1 MVDGPRP
8 RRAVSTVAPGGAA
21 SPDPAAG
28 RRSGSPSGT
37 PLVAPGGAAS
47 PDPAAP
53 YADFERGGRRR
64 AVHAAGPADPTAPY
78 AGFEGTVGKIF
89 STSEP
94 HWPQPPTAPAGAPN
108 VIVMMADDLGYSDL
122 GCYGSEID
130 TPELDRLAAGGLRY
144 TDFHVNPMCSPTRA
158 SLLTGLNHHMAGMAT
173 VPHSDPGFPGY
184 AHELRH
190 NTVTVAE
197 AFRDAGWATF
207 MVGKWHLTKD
217 AHLSDGAPKA
227 SWPLQRGFDRYY
239 GILDAFTNFHQPH
252 RLYEDNHHIDVERYP
267 DGYYFTDDLT
277 DQAMRMVDGLRSSH
291 PTRPFFLYFS
301 HGAVHAPLQAP
312 AADIERF
319 RGRYEAGWDALR
331 RQRFERQQELGVV
344 PPDSVLPA
352 RNTEELHEVGPWDD
366 LDDRSK
372 ELFARYMEVY
382 AGMVH
387 NVDRNF
393 GRLRRHLEAIGEW
406 DNTIVVFTSDNGGS
420 REGQYTGTSA
430 YFRTLLT
437 QVWETELEQ
446 VETDYQRIDL
456 LGGPRTLAHYPM
468 GWAMVSCTPFRLY
481 KINTHRGGHSV
492 PLIVNWPARFRPAGG
507 VAAGGVAAGGVPAG
521 GVPAGGVRTGDVPAG
536 NVESGSPAA
545 GGVRTGDVPAGN
557 VESGSPAAGGVRT
570 QYQHVT
576 DLFPTLAELCDVKVP
591 AARGGVPVPEMAGA
605 SFAATLEDPSA
616 PSTHREQYYEMLGH
630 RGFYRDGWSVVT
642 CHRPRRP
649 FSQDRWELHNLAEDP
664 TETRDLAEE
673 HPEKLEELQ
682 QAWDRAAWANQ
693 VYPLDEGNGV
703 ARILRP
709 PWYDQWAGETT
720 IRPGTPT
727 LERWRSQQLIFQKS
741 FEVDVALRWRP
752 GDSGVL
758 VAHGD
763 QGGGYMLYIEE
774 DRLFLAH
781 NAYGAMTVLDCGPLA
796 EGASSVRLAI
806 ENPGSLQ
813 WNALVSVDGEAAAE
827 APGLVSLMAMA
838 PFEGIDVGIDR
849 RSPVSWDIYERHG
862 PFPYSGRLEA
872 ATYRPGEPAPDAG
885 SLWLDYIKAN
895 GTRYE

>member
-1 MVDGPRP
+1 MSGPEP
-8 RRAVSTVAPGGAA
+8 FGPGPAGAT
-21 SPDPAAG
+21 DPA
-28 RRSGSPSGT
+28 
-37 PLVAPGGAAS
+37 
-47 PDPAAP
+47 
-53 YADFERGGRRR
+53 
-64 AVHAAGPADPTAPY
+64 APY

-108 VIVMMADDLGYSDL
+108 VIVMMADDLGYADL

-130 TPELDRLAAGGLRY
+130 TPELDRLAAEGLRY

-184 AHELRH
+184 AHELRD
-190 NTVTVAE
+190 NTVTMAE
-197 AFRDAGWATF
+197 AFRDNGWATF
-207 MVGKWHLTKD
+207 MLGKWHLTKD

-252 RLYEDNHHIDVERYP
+252 RLYEDNHHIDVDEYP

-277 DQAMRMVDGLRSSH
+277 DQALRMVDELRSSH
-291 PTRPFFLYFS
+291 PSRPFLMYFS

-319 RGRYEAGWDALR
+319 RGRYEAGWDVLR
-331 RQRFERQQELGVV
+331 AERFERQQELGVV
-344 PPDSVLPA
+344 PPHAVLPP
-352 RNTEELHEVGPWDD
+352 RNTEERHEVGPWDE

-372 ELFARYMEVY
+372 ELFSRYMEVY

-393 GRLRRHLEAIGEW
+393 GRLRRHLEAAGEW
-406 DNTIVVFTSDNGGS
+406 DNTIVLFTSDNGGS

-437 QVWETELEQ
+437 QVRSSELES
-446 VETDYQRIDL
+446 VDTDYARIDL

-492 PLIVNWPARFRPAGG
+492 PFIVNWPARFVGDGAAVNAVLADGVSDEVRAGG
-507 VAAGGVAAGGVPAG
+507 LGAGDGGEVRAGGLGDGGEAAWSGAARSAGRVLAGGI
-521 GVPAGGVRTGDVPAG
+521 
-536 NVESGSPAA
+536 
-545 GGVRTGDVPAGN
+545 
-557 VESGSPAAGGVRT
+557 RT

-576 DLFPTLAELCDVKVP
+576 DVFPTLAELCGVP
-591 AARGGVPVPEMAGA
+591 VPGTRHGVPVPEPAGA
-605 SFAATLEDPSA
+605 SFAATLQDESA
-616 PSTHREQYYEMLGH
+616 PSTHPEQYYEMIGH
-630 RGFYRDGWSVVT
+630 RGFYRDGWSIVT
-642 CHRPRRP
+642 CHRPRRA
-649 FSQDRWELHNLAEDP
+649 FSEDRWELHNLAEDP
-664 TETRDLAEE
+664 TESRDLAAE
-673 HPEKLEELQ
+673 HPDKLEELE
-682 QAWDRAAWANQ
+682 QAWDNAAWANQ
-693 VYPLDEGNGV
+693 VYPLDEGNQL

-709 PWYDQWAGETT
+709 PWYQELAAETRL
-720 IRPGTPT
+720 RPGTPT
-727 LERWRSQQLIFQKS
+727 LERWRSQQLIFQKN
-741 FEVDVALRWRP
+741 FDIDVALHWRP
-752 GDSGVL
+752 GDQGVL

-763 QGGGYMLYIEE
+763 QGGGYMLYVED
-774 DRLFLAH
+774 DRLFFAH
-781 NAYGAMTVLDCGPLA
+781 NAYGDMALVDCGPLA
-796 EGASSVRLAI
+796 EGASRVLLEM
-806 ENPGSLQ
+806 ENPGNLV
-813 WNALVSVDGEAAAE
+813 WNANLSVDGVQAAE

-849 RSPVSWDIYERHG
+849 RSPVSWDIYERYG
-862 PFPYSGRLEA
+862 PFAFTGTLDA
-872 ATYRPGEPAPDAG
+872 VTYRPGELAPDAG
-885 SLWLDYIKAN
+885 SLWLDYIKSV

>member
-1 MVDGPRP
+1 MTGASSGAESP
-8 RRAVSTVAPGGAA
+8 API
-21 SPDPAAG
+21 
-28 RRSGSPSGT
+28 
-37 PLVAPGGAAS
+37 
-47 PDPAAP
+47 
-53 YADFERGGRRR
+53 
-64 AVHAAGPADPTAPY
+64 DPTAPY

-94 HWPQPPTAPAGAPN
+94 HWPKPPTAPEGAPN

-130 TPELDRLAAGGLRY
+130 TPELDRLAGEGLRY

-158 SLLTGLNHHMAGMAT
+158 SLLTGLNHHMAGMAQ
-173 VPHSDPGFPGY
+173 VAHSDPGFPGY
-184 AHELRH
+184 SHELRD
-190 NTVTVAE
+190 NAVTMSE
-197 AFRDAGWATF
+197 TFRDAGWATF
-207 MVGKWHLTKD
+207 MLGKWHLTKD

-239 GILDAFTNFHQPH
+239 GILDAFTNFHHPH

-277 DQAMRMVDGLRSSH
+277 DQAIRMVDELRSSH
-291 PTRPFFLYFS
+291 PSRPFFMYFS

-312 AADIERF
+312 ETDIERF
-319 RGRYEAGWDALR
+319 RGRYAAGWDALR
-331 RQRFERQQELGVV
+331 AERFERQQELGVV
-344 PPDSVLPA
+344 PPNAVLPA
-352 RNTEELHEVGPWDD
+352 RNTEELHEVGPWED

-406 DNTIVVFTSDNGGS
+406 DNTIVLFTSDNGGS

-430 YFRTLLT
+430 YFRTLLS
-437 QVWETELEQ
+437 QVRPTDLE
-446 VETDYQRIDL
+446 VVDTDYARLGL

-492 PLIVNWPARFRPAGG
+492 PFIVNWPAGFRGRAGG
-507 VAAGGVAAGGVPAG
+507 RANPVHTGEAVARAARERSEQERETLPGNAADLHSPARVLWAADG
-521 GVPAGGVRTGDVPAG
+521 AEAGGVRG
-536 NVESGSPAA
+536 
-545 GGVRTGDVPAGN
+545 
-557 VESGSPAAGGVRT
+557 

-576 DLFPTLAELCDVKVP
+576 DVFPTLAEICGVAVP
-591 AARGGVPVPEMAGA
+591 ASRHGVPAPEPAGA
-605 SFAATLEDPSA
+605 SFAATFTDPAA
-616 PSTHREQYYEMLGH
+616 PSTHPEQYYENFGH

-649 FSQDRWELHNLAEDP
+649 FSADRWELHNLAEDP
-664 TETRDLAEE
+664 TECCDLADE
-673 HPEKLEELQ
+673 HPDRLEEMQ

-693 VYPLDEGNGV
+693 VYPLDEGNQLV
-703 ARILRP
+703 RILRP
-709 PWYDQWAGETT
+709 PWYDELADDTT
-720 IRPGTPT
+720 LRPGTPT

-741 FEVDVALRWRP
+741 FDIDVSLRWRP
-752 GDSGVL
+752 GDAGVL

-763 QGGGYMLYIEE
+763 QGGGYMLYVED

-781 NAYGAMTVLDCGPLA
+781 NAYGDMTVLDCGPLA
-796 EGASSVRLAI
+796 DGASSVSLAM
-806 ENPGSLQ
+806 ENPGNLV
-813 WNALVSVDGEAAAE
+813 WNANLSVDGEAVGE

-838 PFEGIDVGIDR
+838 PFEGIDVGVDR
-849 RSPVSWDIYERHG
+849 RSPVSWDVYKRHG
-862 PFPYSGRLEA
+862 PFPYTGDLHA
-872 ATYRPGEPAPDAG
+872 VTYRPGELAPDAG

>member
-1 MVDGPRP
+1 MT
-8 RRAVSTVAPGGAA
+8 ST
-21 SPDPAAG
+21 S
-28 RRSGSPSGT
+28 
-37 PLVAPGGAAS
+37 
-47 PDPAAP
+47 
-53 YADFERGGRRR
+53 RGGSGRSDY
-64 AVHAAGPADPTAPY
+64 DPTAPY

-94 HWPQPPTAPAGAPN
+94 HWPQPPTAPADAPN

-130 TPELDRLAAGGLRY
+130 TPELDRLASEGLRY

-173 VPHSDPGFPGY
+173 VPHTDPGFPGY
-184 AHELRH
+184 AHELRD
-190 NTVTVAE
+190 NAVTVAE

-207 MVGKWHLTKD
+207 MIGKWHLTKD
-217 AHLSDGAPKA
+217 AHLSDGAPKG
-227 SWPLQRGFDRYY
+227 SWPLQRGFDRFY

-252 RLYEDNHHIDVERYP
+252 RLCADNHHIDVDEYP

-277 DQAMRMVDGLRSSH
+277 DHALKMVDELRSSH
-291 PTRPFFLYFS
+291 PSRPFFMYFA

-319 RGRYEAGWDALR
+319 KGRYAAGWDALR
-331 RQRFERQQELGVV
+331 AERFERQRELGAV
-344 PPDSVLPA
+344 PPNAVLPP
-352 RNTEELHEVGPWDD
+352 RNTEEQHEVGPWDE

-406 DNTIVVFTSDNGGS
+406 DNTIVLFTSDNGGS

-437 QVWETELEQ
+437 QVWATGLEQ

-492 PLIVNWPARFRPAGG
+492 PFIVNWPARLRVADGVLADGVLADGVLADGVLAGG
-507 VAAGGVAAGGVPAG
+507 VLAGGVLAGGVLAG
-521 GVPAGGVRTGDVPAG
+521 GVLADGVL
-536 NVESGSPAA
+536 
-545 GGVRTGDVPAGN
+545 
-557 VESGSPAAGGVRT
+557 AGGVRT

-576 DLFPTLAELCDVKVP
+576 DVFPTLAELCGVEVP
-591 AARGGVPVPEMAGA
+591 GNRHGVPVPDPAGA

-616 PSTHREQYYEMLGH
+616 PSTHPEQYYEMLGH

-664 TETRDLAEE
+664 TEIRDLAAE
-673 HPEKLEELQ
+673 HPDKLDEMV

-693 VYPLDEGNGV
+693 VYPLDEGNQM
-703 ARILRP
+703 ARVLRP
-709 PWYDQWAGETT
+709 PWYDEWAGETT
-720 IRPGTPT
+720 LRPGTPT

-741 FEVDVALRWRP
+741 FDIDVALRWQP
-752 GDSGVL
+752 GHCGVL
-758 VAHGD
+758 LAHGD
-763 QGGGYMLYIEE
+763 QGGGYMLYVEH

-781 NAYGAMTVLDCGPLA
+781 NAYGDMTTLDCGTIA
-796 EGASSVRLAI
+796 DGASGIRLAV
-806 ENPGSLQ
+806 ENPGSLK
-813 WNALVSVDGEAAAE
+813 WNASVTVDGATVAE

-838 PFEGIDVGIDR
+838 PYEGIDVGVDR
-849 RSPVSWDIYERHG
+849 RSPVSWDVYERHG
-862 PFPYSGRLEA
+862 PFPYTGRLESV
-872 ATYRPGEPAPDAG
+872 TYRPGELAPDAG
-885 SLWLDYIKAN
+885 PLWLDYIKAN

>member
-1 MVDGPRP
+1 M
-8 RRAVSTVAPGGAA
+8 T
-21 SPDPAAG
+21 
-28 RRSGSPSGT
+28 GT
-37 PLVAPGGAAS
+37 
-47 PDPAAP
+47 
-53 YADFERGGRRR
+53 ADS
-64 AVHAAGPADPTAPY
+64 AAPY
-78 AGFEGTVGKIF
+78 AGFEGTVGRIF

-94 HWPQPPTAPAGAPN
+94 HWPKPPTAPAGAPN

-130 TPELDRLAAGGLRY
+130 TPELDRLAAEGLRY

-184 AHELRH
+184 AHELRD
-190 NTVTVAE
+190 NTVTMAE

-252 RLYEDNHHIDVERYP
+252 RLYEDNHHIAVDEYP

-277 DQAMRMVDGLRSSH
+277 DQAVRMVDELRSSH
-291 PTRPFFLYFS
+291 PSRPFLLYFS

-319 RGRYEAGWDALR
+319 RGRYDRGWDALR
-331 RQRFERQQELGVV
+331 AERFERQRALGVV
-344 PPDSVLPA
+344 PPEAVLPP
-352 RNTEELHEVGPWDD
+352 RNAEERHEVGPWDD
-366 LDDRSK
+366 LDDRSR

-393 GRLRRHLEAIGEW
+393 GRLRRHLEAVGEW
-406 DNTIVVFTSDNGGS
+406 DNTIVLFTSDNGGS

-437 QVWETELEQ
+437 QVRETELEQ
-446 VETDYQRIDL
+446 VEADYPRLDL
-456 LGGPRTLAHYPM
+456 LGGPRALAHYPM

-492 PLIVNWPARFRPAGG
+492 PFIVSWPARLQVAGSDIEPAGTAEPDG
-507 VAAGGVAAGGVPAG
+507 RTGAAGAASGTLAGGI
-521 GVPAGGVRTGDVPAG
+521 
-536 NVESGSPAA
+536 
-545 GGVRTGDVPAGN
+545 
-557 VESGSPAAGGVRT
+557 RT

-576 DLFPTLAELCDVKVP
+576 DVFPTLAELCDVEV
-591 AARGGVPVPEMAGA
+591 ATTRHGVPVPEMVGA
-605 SFAATLEDPSA
+605 SFAATLEDSSA
-616 PSTHREQYYEMLGH
+616 SSTHPEQYYEMLGH

-642 CHRPRRP
+642 CHRSRRP

-664 TETRDLAEE
+664 TECRDLAEE
-673 HPEKLEELQ
+673 HPEKLDEMM

-693 VYPLDEGNGV
+693 VYPLDEGNQLV
-703 ARILRP
+703 RILRP
-709 PWYDQWAGETT
+709 PWYDELAADTT
-720 IRPGTPT
+720 LRPGTPT

-741 FEVDVALRWRP
+741 FDIDVSLRWRP
-752 GDSGVL
+752 GDAGVL

-763 QGGGYMLYIEE
+763 QGGGYMLYVQD

-781 NAYGAMTVLDCGPLA
+781 NAYGDMTVVDCGLLA
-796 EGASSVRLAI
+796 GGASSVHLAM
-806 ENPGSLQ
+806 ENPGSLT
-813 WNALVSVDGEAAAE
+813 WNASVGVDGDTVGE

-849 RSPVSWDIYERHG
+849 RSPVSWDVYERHG
-862 PFPYSGRLEA
+862 PFPYTGDLHA
-872 ATYRPGEPAPDAG
+872 VTYRPGELAPDAG